1 MTKLFRTVT
10 PAVENY
16 WRAIILFGR
25 NVASYKFAL
34 GESLLT
40 IENRADDLVTLEELA
55 EPFSDALCRHLLIS
69 DKQTTSSGSRFLD
82 ACRQFNA
89 DGLSKTQLIDKTV
102 RLGFQ
107 NVIDAFHVVHDG
119 ELNKRFFLDERRVN
133 KGIRLTDH
141 FFELK
146 ESLQQQN
153 LVQEVESRWRLVET
167 AWELKVPRVVLPVS
181 FDQDNLELF
190 TSRGAARKTI
200 TGCRDALNGYQR
212 GKCFYCYRDVS
223 LVTGSPFLA
232 DIDHFL
238 PHALKGQV
246 QNLNVDGIWNL
257 VLCCKDCNRGPGGK
271 FMKVPKENLLERLHT
286 RNEYLIG
293 SSLPLREVLC
303 ADTGQNAK
311 ARVGFLNSAYKVA
324 SELLIT
330 TWEPRYVFG
339 TRF

>member
-1 MTKLFRTVT
+1 SNPFAHIRLSLVPKL
-10 PAVENY
+10 PSK
-16 WRAIILFGR
+16 
-25 NVASYKFAL
+25 ASTNL
-34 GESLLT
+34 GAS
-40 IENRADDLVTLEELA
+40 
-55 EPFSDALCRHLLIS
+55 H
-69 DKQTTSSGSRFLD
+69 TSSGSRFLD

-190 TSRGAARKTI
+190 TSRGPARKTI

-223 LVTGSPFLA
+223 LVAGSPVLA

-246 QNLNVDGIWNL
+246 ENLNVDGIWNL

-311 ARVGFLNSAYKVA
+311 ARVSFLNSAYKVA

-339 TRF
+339 PDSSYIEKVVEFYNQNGQDFYQRTAELDMAELYDRFLPYLPD